1 MSLEL
6 KMLALSIVLGLVQIL
21 LSAHSASL
29 QVGYRWTATARE
41 ARPTRTGVARRLERA
56 LRNFLE
62 TFSAVRCGG
71 TAGASDGSKWNDE
84 RHWGRCGHGNPG
96 GQYERPSRTSIDSDR
111 RNPTIAVPVV
121 IATKFGMK
129 LGTNGVDSRPE
140 HIREVADASLKR
152 LKVDTIDLLY
162 QHRVDPNVPIE
173 DVAGTV
179 KELIREGKVKHFGLS
194 EAGVKTIGA
203 RFCTA
208 SR

>member
-1 MSLEL
+1 M
-6 KMLALSIVLGLVQIL
+6 VCP
-21 LSAHSASL
+21 H
-29 QVGYRWTATARE
+29 
-41 ARPTRTGVARRLERA
+41 RRR
-56 LRNFLE
+56 
-62 TFSAVRCGG
+62 
-71 TAGASDGSKWNDE
+71 
-84 RHWGRCGHGNPG
+84 RCGHGNPG

-179 KELIREGKVKHFGLS
+179 NDLIREGKVKHWPVGGWREDDRSSFLY
-194 EAGVKTIGA
+194 GVSLRRLMLRCRT
-203 RFCTA
+203 
-208 SR
+208 